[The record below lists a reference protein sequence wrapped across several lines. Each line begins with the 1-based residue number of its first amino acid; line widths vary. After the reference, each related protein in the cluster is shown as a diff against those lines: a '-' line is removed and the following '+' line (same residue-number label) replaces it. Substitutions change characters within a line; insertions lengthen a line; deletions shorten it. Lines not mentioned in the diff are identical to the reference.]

1 MQNDNLLVLLAL
13 SLIPGMGS
21 RRIQQFAGM
30 LEGQGYDLSRLAVD
44 KPEFVTAHIPQAAQ
58 QFKGVLERLTGSS
71 LAEAR
76 ACIDRAHRSGLA
88 LTCLKDEDYS
98 ACLKEFLE
106 NAAPP
111 VLFLYGA
118 KSLFQNKAA
127 AVVGTRFPTEPGLL
141 AARRTA
147 EALTGAGLT
156 LVSGGAAGVDWA
168 AHDAAVAGG
177 GSTIIFLPEGIGRFA
192 LPHSWKTA
200 LKAGRVLLA
209 SEYLPDAPW
218 QTYAAVSRNA
228 LIAAQSLLVCVIEP
242 RKQGG
247 SVLTA
252 RHAMEQG
259 KPVFVEPPRAL
270 LAALGSH
277 ARPLDSLPDILLD
290 AGNENFRFPHPRPKQ
305 SKLF

>member
-21 RRIQQFAGM
+21 RRIQQFVGV

-44 KPEFVTAHIPQAAQ
+44 KPEFVTAHIPQAQ
-58 QFKGVLERLTGSS
+58 PQFKGVLEHLAGSS

-88 LTCLKDEDYS
+88 LTCLKDEDYP

-177 GSTIIFLPEGIGRFA
+177 GSTIIFLPEGRGRFA

-259 KPVFVEPPRAL
+259 KPVFVEPPCAL
-270 LAALGSH
+270 LAALGRYAS
-277 ARPLDSLPDILLD
+277 PLDRVTDLLTD
-290 AGNENFRFPHPRPKQ
+290 AGKENFSCLYSRPKQ